1 MINDYVTKLIDN
13 LPDSIT
19 QSGTPIIID
28 LVLDGGAFN
37 GSYLV
42 GALLFL
48 KEMEKRK
55 YVQIRRIS
63 GCSIGS
69 FAAFLYFINDLEMVN
84 TICEIAMTDFK
95 EKRSLPFVKNLK
107 THVFSKTPSD
117 ICSKINNKLFVSYY
131 NLDKNAKVIKS
142 VYKSPEHL
150 INTLI
155 KSCFIPY
162 LIDGNLMY
170 ENKYIDGIN
179 PYIFKEEE
187 GVKIL
192 HLDLFG
198 MDKLTNM
205 FNIKNEKTPTH
216 RVLSGLLDIHNFFIK
231 QCSTP
236 MCSYVNEWSA
246 VTKTSHNLKLAFEKT
261 VILLICALVY
271 FEKYAK
277 PYVQDTLVYK
287 IIELIIRDIFIILF
301 EHYCV

>member
-1 MINDYVTKLIDN
+1 MIQEYVTKLIDN

-19 QSGTPIIID
+19 QSVTPIIID

-42 GALLFL
+42 GALQFL
-48 KEMEKRK
+48 KEMEKRN
-55 YVQIRRIS
+55 YVKIRRIS

-69 FAAFLYFINDLEMVN
+69 FAGFLYFIDELDMVN
-84 TICEIAMTDFK
+84 YICEIAMTDFK
-95 EKRSLPFVKNLK
+95 EKRSLPFVTNLK
-107 THVFSKTPSD
+107 SYVLSKMQPD
-117 ICSKINNKLFVSYY
+117 VCSKINNKLFISYH
-131 NLDKNAKVIKS
+131 NIAKNTKVVKY
-142 VYKSPEHL
+142 VYKTPEHL
-150 INTLI
+150 INALV

-162 LIDGNLMY
+162 LIDGNIMY
-170 ENKYIDGIN
+170 ENKYVDGIT
-179 PYIFKEEE
+179 PYIFKEEK

-192 HLDLFG
+192 YLDLFG

-231 QCSTP
+231 QYNTP
-236 MCSYVNEWSA
+236 MCSYVNEWSTM
-246 VTKTSHNLKLAFEKT
+246 TKTGHALKLVFEKI
-261 VILLICALVY
+261 VILLICALAY

-277 PYVQDTLVYK
+277 PYFQDTLIYK
-287 IIELIIRDIFIILF
+287 IIELIVRDIFIILF

>member
-1 MINDYVTKLIDN
+1 MINEYVTKLINN

-19 QSGTPIIID
+19 QPVTPIIID

-42 GALLFL
+42 GALQFL
-48 KEMEKRK
+48 KEMEKRN

-69 FAAFLYFINDLEMVN
+69 FAAILYFINELEMVN
-84 TICEIAMTDFK
+84 YICEIAMNDFK
-95 EKRSLPFVKNLK
+95 EKRSLPFVKNIK
-107 THVFSKTPSD
+107 EHMISHIPED
-117 ICSKINNKLFVSYY
+117 ICSRVNNKLFVSYY
-131 NLDKNAKVIKS
+131 NLGKNTKVVKS
-142 VYKSPEHL
+142 VYKSPDNL

-155 KSCFIPY
+155 KSGFIPY
-162 LIDGNLMY
+162 LIDGNIMY
-170 ENKYIDGIN
+170 ENKYVDGMT
-179 PYIFKEEE
+179 PYIFKEEP

-216 RVLSGLLDIHNFFIK
+216 RVLTGLLDIHSFFIK
-231 QCSTP
+231 QHSTP
-236 MCSYVNEWSA
+236 MCSYVNEWST
-246 VTKTSHNLKLAFEKT
+246 VTKTTYNFKLVLEKMI
-261 VILLICALVY
+261 ILIIYALLY
-271 FEKYAK
+271 FEKYAQ
-277 PYVQDTLVYK
+277 PYFKDTVVYK
-287 IIELIIRDIFIILF
+287 IAALVCKDAFIILF